1 LLLTLISI
9 LVHQAED
16 LKANTTRSVSAAMP
30 LPASSTPEEPRK
42 ITQEERDFDAYTT
55 LRKARSDARFVGVRK
70 IRAQRKQEEED
81 AVSCSP

>member
-1 LLLTLISI
+1 
-9 LVHQAED
+9 
-16 LKANTTRSVSAAMP
+16 MP